1 MKKMN
6 LIASVSAAL
15 FVFQPLMG
23 GDDALSALPDA
34 DASYIRK
41 HLPNV
46 VLERLPDDKPMIRA
60 ETWFPLQA
68 QVLRFDDPDTGEHQ
82 MAIEFSPT
90 VRRKGGVVPP
100 RDGAWSMNLPNG
112 TTKYLNSTEKKGIE
126 APTAVS
132 VSNGFVIKLD
142 PPEPLVLEGFE
153 VSKPSKNEI
162 KVGIYDLHDSTD
174 ESYSGQVSCTWTDL
188 GLWKVKVPMG
198 TYDTRLV
205 RVEYKGSIGP
215 ASINAKKYMFLA
227 KGLGPVA
234 FTDMRDISAFLFF
247 NDDTQQSGVLKRKVD
262 PKASTTKKPAK
273 SS

>member
-6 LIASVSAAL
+6 LISVITAL
-15 FVFQPLMG
+15 LLLQPLMG
-23 GDDALSALPDA
+23 SDDALSTLPDA
-34 DASYIRK
+34 DAAYIRK
-41 HLPNV
+41 HLPSI
-46 VLERLPDDKPMIRA
+46 VLERLPDSKPVKTA

-68 QVLRFDDPDTGEHQ
+68 QVLRFDDPVSGEHR

-90 VRRKGGVVPP
+90 TRRKGGVVPP

-112 TTKYLNSTEKKGIE
+112 TTKYLNSTKEKGIE

-132 VSNGFVIKLD
+132 VSNGFVIKLN

-153 VSKPSKNEI
+153 VSKPSKNKI
-162 KVGIYDLHDSTD
+162 SVGIYDLHDSTD
-174 ESYSGQVSCTWTDL
+174 ESYSGQVNCTWTDL

-198 TYDTRLV
+198 TYETRLV

-227 KGLGPVA
+227 KGVGPVA

-247 NDDTQQSGVLKRKVD
+247 NDDTQQSGVLKKVV
-262 PKASTTKKPAK
+262 PKTPAASKPTK